1 MCFRSAPTN
10 NLSDGR
16 YSHPLPAI
24 RYRERDLVVYAG
36 WLAPVP
42 LGVDALLI
50 VAAIGSAVDDALAA
64 LGRLQPSLR
73 DKPAALLAD
82 APEQDGRGLVRR
94 VLRREPALHRLLQ
107 DGLAQAVGQ
116 LFVQLFAGRFE
127 GAVFFD
133 VGSRIFDYR

>member
-1 MCFRSAPTN
+1 MCFWSAPTN
-10 NLSDGR
+10 NFSDGR

-24 RYRERDLVVYAG
+24 RYLERDLAVYADR
-36 WLAPVP
+36 LALAP

-64 LGRLQPSLR
+64 LGRLQLSLR
-73 DKPAALLAD
+73 DEPAALLAD
-82 APEQDGRGLVRR
+82 APEQDGCGLVRR

-116 LFVQLFAGRFE
+116 LCVQLFAGGLQLSEFLDIKSYL
-127 GAVFFD
+127 F
-133 VGSRIFDYR
+133 